1 MQEIGRLIQQGH
13 LEEDDLQYC
22 LKKLDEFLA
31 MVIAMRQWQKEAIRL
46 KYSMNVQKRGEV
58 LEREREAERAVDKA
72 LSEITEELY

>member
-1 MQEIGRLIQQGH
+1 MNQEH
-13 LEEDDLQYC
+13 LEEDDQRLMVR
-22 LKKLDEFLA
+22 KFDEFLA